1 MRLWRYI
8 IILVIA
14 VVCTVSHSKAQPWVE
29 KLHVEGVA
37 KVSHLST
44 SGMNLWV
51 TINNESCYR
60 YVIKSCEVDIHVEG
74 RHMATVM
81 LRDEVVIPRKST
93 KDVLLPLRFKA
104 RSSFALGRL
113 VWRMIES
120 GGKDITIS
128 YRMRAGLRLVKRNF
142 KEENIALSDILG
154 NRPSTMEALEDL
166 WDMIK

>member
-8 IILVIA
+8 ILVVIA
-14 VVCTVSHSKAQPWVE
+14 MVGMVSHSKAQPWVE

-60 YVIKSCEVDIHVEG
+60 YVIKSCEVDILVEG
-74 RHMATVM
+74 RHVATVM
-81 LRDEVVIPRKST
+81 LRDEVVIPRKKR
-93 KDVLLPLRFKA
+93 KDVFLPLRFKA
-104 RSSFALGRL
+104 RSSFAFGRL
-113 VWRMIES
+113 VWRMIED

-128 YRMRAGLRLVKRNF
+128 YRMRAGVRLFKRNI
-142 KEENIALSDILG
+142 KEENIALSEILG
-154 NRPSTMEALEDL
+154 KNPSTMEMLEGL
-166 WDMIK
+166 WNMIK